1 MIPLNPM
8 SVRSQITI
16 AAVAI
21 LGLITLVRLLQKRR
35 INEGLFYLWLVV
47 FIGMSVV
54 AVSHRVQSLLAQLT
68 GAYSAVS
75 TMLLLALG
83 FLFGASLV
91 YSILISHMSARIR
104 DITTYVAELRL
115 DVDDLR
121 QRRVPQAAQ
130 GPER

>member
-8 SVRSQITI
+8 STRSQITI
-16 AAVAI
+16 AAIAI

-35 INEGLFYLWLVV
+35 INEGLFYLWLLV

-54 AVSHRVQSLLAQLT
+54 AVSHRVQSMLAQLT

-75 TMLLLALG
+75 TMMLLALG

-91 YSILISHMSARIR
+91 YSILISNMSAKIR
-104 DITTYVAELRL
+104 DITSYVAELRL
-115 DVDDLR
+115 DLDDLQ
-121 QRRVPQAAQ
+121 QRRVPQAAP
-130 GPER
+130 GPDR